1 MQKHSLPKLSRCA
14 KHKKNI
20 SNVVLKLIYE
30 FAKHSKPR
38 LTGRLNVLIVSSLLP
53 NIMNSTVLKEIIAF
67 LFGRKYYAN
76 IVATKGT
83 TKQEICSY
91 IFATKEA
98 ANRHRLEIETTL
110 SFTFVETVT
119 FRSRRVHLN
128 ASVKS

>member
-1 MQKHSLPKLSRCA
+1 
-14 KHKKNI
+14 
-20 SNVVLKLIYE
+20 
-30 FAKHSKPR
+30 
-38 LTGRLNVLIVSSLLP
+38 
-53 NIMNSTVLKEIIAF
+53 MNSTVLKEIIAF

-91 IFATKEA
+91 IFATKA

-128 ASVKS
+128 TSVKS